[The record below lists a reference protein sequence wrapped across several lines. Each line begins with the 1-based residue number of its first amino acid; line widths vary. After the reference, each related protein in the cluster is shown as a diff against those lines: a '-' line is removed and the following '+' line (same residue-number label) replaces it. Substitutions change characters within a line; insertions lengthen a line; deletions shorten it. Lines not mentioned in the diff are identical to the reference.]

1 MTEENKK
8 TIHSS
13 FWTNLFHTPTE
24 TDELLTSLKNIPL
37 FKSLTK
43 RDLSGLLNIMHE
55 RNYMAGEYIFYQGDP
70 GLGLYL
76 IREGEV
82 IISRET
88 DSGDK
93 IQLAVIQKG
102 DFFGELALIDND
114 KRSASAIANSDT
126 KLSVIFK
133 PDLDEFIERY
143 PKKGI
148 KILQGISEITALRLR
163 TLNED
168 YFNLR
173 TEKNSGG

>member
-55 RNYMAGEYIFYQGDP
+55 RNYVAGEYIFYQGDP

-93 IQLAVIQKG
+93 IQLAFIHKG